1 VLGHDAWR
9 MARIAPLPHWEE
21 SLSKALPN
29 VVGPESSD

>member
-21 SLSKALPN
+21 SLAKALPDI
-29 VVGPESSD
+29 VAEPAP